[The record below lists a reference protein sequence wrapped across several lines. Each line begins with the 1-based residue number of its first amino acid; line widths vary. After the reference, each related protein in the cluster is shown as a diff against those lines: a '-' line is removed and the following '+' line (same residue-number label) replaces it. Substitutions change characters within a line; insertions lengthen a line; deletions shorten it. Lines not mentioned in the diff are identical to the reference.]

1 MNCSATAK
9 RRAYGI
15 AGALLTLIAC
25 IIQFCRGV
33 KDFWQVFIL
42 ILFISGFFLY
52 ICDIF
57 KDIPLPQESD
67 NITRLRSFTQNLKVI
82 NDVAEHINEYGEEAR
97 SVLNEFKDK
106 YKKLKKKFK

>member
-33 KDFWQVFIL
+33 KDLWQVFIL

-57 KDIPLPQESD
+57 KDIPSPQESD
-67 NITRLRSFTQNLKVI
+67 YITRIRSFTQNVNDVI
-82 NDVAEHINEYGEEAR
+82 YVAEHINVYGEEAR
-97 SVLNEFKDK
+97 RALNDLKDA
-106 YKKLKKKFK
+106 YKNLKKKFK